1 MSISSQ
7 PMVKFRLYKSSLTPR
22 IFWSLPFCILTV
34 RKRSLRRLCFY
45 TCLSFRSQGGVCL
58 SACWDTHPPPSPG
71 PEASTPLDQRQTPPW
86 HQRQRP
92 LSQAEGRHPSRPDIP
107 WSRHPTRAVH
117 AGRYGQQVGGTHPT
131 GMHTC
136 YNVNLFQEMLNKTD
150 DRGYSAIQ
158 WATCMF
164 PLDTDVDG
172 RKLKTVKVLHEAGID
187 INHQDNKNRT
197 GR

>member
-1 MSISSQ
+1 
-7 PMVKFRLYKSSLTPR
+7 
-22 IFWSLPFCILTV
+22 
-34 RKRSLRRLCFY
+34 
-45 TCLSFRSQGGVCL
+45 
-58 SACWDTHPPPSPG
+58 
-71 PEASTPLDQRQTPPW
+71 
-86 HQRQRP
+86 
-92 LSQAEGRHPSRPDIP
+92 
-107 WSRHPTRAVH
+107 
-117 AGRYGQQVGGTHPT
+117 
-131 GMHTC
+131 
-136 YNVNLFQEMLNKTD
+136 MLNKTD